1 MKIGEVK
8 INEKTE
14 ENPPVDKTGET
25 TVTLEESSPEDAAH
39 AMGINKNSPE
49 FADTVERLK
58 RLKKTD
64 PKLYRKIV
72 NLD

>member
-8 INEKTE
+8 TE
-14 ENPPVDKTGET
+14 EKPVAKLPVDNSKQVP
-25 TVTLEESSPEDAAH
+25 VTLEESSPEEAAH
-39 AMGINKNSPE
+39 AMGISKNSPE
-49 FADTVERLK
+49 YADTVERLK

-72 NLD
+72 NFD